1 MNTPNLDKVREVPY
15 PTPLQ
20 LAVLFYGDD
29 GTCSSIEEL
38 QDGEDAAT
46 ELTAM
51 QARIEK
57 LETAAN
63 KAVEWLHHYPSPDNM
78 EEQMV
83 MNAKR
88 ARGILEEALK

>member
-1 MNTPNLDKVREVPY
+1 MKDESIRYCIKFSKSFDVADVPE
-15 PTPLQ
+15 
-20 LAVLFYGDD
+20 AE
-29 GTCSSIEEL
+29 S
-38 QDGEDAAT
+38 

>member
-1 MNTPNLDKVREVPY
+1 MSTKTIYIEGDAITNGARWCNAYGAPR
-15 PTPLQ
+15 
-20 LAVLFYGDD
+20 LAKDML
-29 GTCSSIEEL
+29 E
-38 QDGEDAAT
+38 Q
-46 ELTAM
+46 LTAM